1 MAKLSERIPSERVG
15 TPQRVI
21 DGVNHVLH
29 VDVTPNTPVNK
40 VNCNIN
46 LNTLGENK
54 MTVRALN
61 LTLIDNDTN
70 LKVNDKIV
78 FQKTVVTEHD
88 DDKTI
93 QQVLITGD
101 VALALDEHNTKR
113 SKTVDK
119 SVLRN
124 TGVSVTLE
132 PIEIFELEWSVVRV
146 G

>member
-21 DGVNHVLH
+21 DGVNHVLY
-29 VDVTPNTPVNK
+29 VDVTPVNK

-101 VALALDEHNTKR
+101 VALALDEHNIKR